1 MKRLLRGI
9 IDWGGLSVEG
19 MASNYQK
26 LRASKVDWVQAPD
39 RRIFRFVGDFFAK
52 QMDLPSARIVVDF
65 FTKTDDEEAVDRLK
79 EIKEASP
86 YEGANYSH
94 VLDEIIGDQNKQKL
108 QAALKEA
115 QEIAHRGLTIG
126 EGREK
131 QRFEGVQDAILHFQ
145 KRSSELILGNV
156 NSMTRG
162 NLRREAM
169 QAWADYQE
177 AHANPQ
183 KALGRLFGVKEVD
196 AICKGAKPG
205 ELWVHAAYVGELK
218 TVTALNWCYQLVT
231 RYHTNI
237 FYVSLEMPFKQLRNI
252 ICVMHSTHP
261 KWAARGF
268 KYLDYRKVRDGRLD
282 PAEMEVYRIVLEDF
296 YSHPDYG
303 QFEVWCPDHE
313 VNINDI
319 KMEAELLGRQLDLG
333 FVVIDHGGIVQPV
346 QQYRDFNH
354 GLNTV
359 IRDAKRLALHF
370 KQGAGIATLL
380 LFQINRQGKLEAD
393 KNEGRY
399 KLNALSHAN
408 EAERSADVVTTSY
421 LNDDLRRQGRAIFC
435 NLKNRDNPMFDPLLI
450 GVNFSTRRLTNVVPL
465 GEGMVSGPEEVS
477 SLLDEMDAVD
487 GLAHG

>member
-9 IDWGGLSVEG
+9 IDWGGLPSDG

-26 LRASKVDWVQAPD
+26 LRTSKIEWLQAPD
-39 RRIFRFVGDFFAK
+39 RRIYKFVGDFFAK
-52 QMDLPSARIVVDF
+52 QMDLPSARVVVDF
-65 FTKTDDEEAVDRLK
+65 FSKTDDQEAIDRLK
-79 EIKEASP
+79 EIKEATP
-86 YEGANYSH
+86 YQGGDYSH
-94 VLDEIIGDQNKQKL
+94 VLESLIDDQNKQKL
-108 QAALKEA
+108 HAALKEA
-115 QEIAHRGLTIG
+115 QEIIHRGLTIG
-126 EGREK
+126 EGKEK

-145 KRSSELILGNV
+145 KRSADLLFGDI
-156 NSMTRG
+156 NSKTRG
-162 NLRREAM
+162 NLRREAL
-169 QAWADYQE
+169 QAWADYEE

-183 KALGRLFGVKEVD
+183 KALGRLMGIKEID
-196 AICKGAKPG
+196 SFCKGGKPG

-218 TVTALNWCYQLVT
+218 TVMALNWCYQLVT

-237 FYVSLEMPFKQLRNI
+237 FFVSLEMPFKQLRNI
-252 ICVMHSTHP
+252 ICVMHSTHR
-261 KWAARGF
+261 KWEALGY
-268 KYLDYRKVRDGRLD
+268 KPLDYRKVRDGKLEPHERELYRTVLD
-282 PAEMEVYRIVLEDF
+282 DF

-303 QFEVWCPDHE
+303 QFEVWCPDRE
-313 VNINDI
+313 VNMNDI

-333 FVVIDHGGIVQPV
+333 FLVIDHGGIVQPV
-346 QQYRDFNH
+346 HQYRDFNH

-393 KNEGRY
+393 KNQGRY
-399 KLNALSHAN
+399 RLNALSHAN

-421 LNDDLRRQGRAIFC
+421 LNEDLRRQGRAVFC

-465 GEGMVSGPEEVS
+465 GEGMVSGPGHDDEIRE
-477 SLLDEMDAVD
+477 LLDKV
-487 GLAHG
+487 